1 MVLLQARQ
9 MEQRAGLQKT
19 GLVKSR
25 SDMWMLG
32 VSLQGPEINDT
43 THFTPFF
50 LVYGRDPILPLD
62 TLLRPKFKYIGGQ
75 YTHHATDTPH
85 CLYTCE
91 RKHVRGQGTE
101 QGIYCQKRCI
111 SRITS
116 PVNVIIKNQLTGTT
130 KLLNVADVNLAH
142 PEVNWDSNQPDL
154 HFICS
159 KGSMA

>member
-19 GLVKSR
+19 GLVQSR

-62 TLLRPKFKYIGGQ
+62 TLLRPKFKYMGEDNIPTMLQ
-75 YTHHATDTPH
+75 TLHIAYTHVKENTLEAR
-85 CLYTCE
+85 E
-91 RKHVRGQGTE
+91 RNKAYIARNAASQE
-101 QGIYCQKRCI
+101 
-111 SRITS
+111 
-116 PVNVIIKNQLTGTT
+116 
-130 KLLNVADVNLAH
+130 
-142 PEVNWDSNQPDL
+142 
-154 HFICS
+154 
-159 KGSMA
+159 